1 MDNSH
6 QTPLFMEFSRQEY
19 WSGFLFPTP
28 RDLPNS
34 GIEPASPSLTNRFST
49 TEPLEKSHVQRR
61 SSCLRYCIHILG
73 GVDKKEKK
81 KRERE
86 RERERRSH
94 SHFSFSFLF
103 LFVRYSKG
111 TNVSNVTEFDLGCTS
126 LKRVSRKGKV
136 TLSEARNPGRSWT
149 SVQKST
155 LLTTG
160 QVLSKMSFRGL

>member
-1 MDNSH
+1 MVWII
-6 QTPLFMEFSRQEY
+6 R
-19 WSGFLFPTP
+19 
-28 RDLPNS
+28 
-34 GIEPASPSLTNRFST
+34 
-49 TEPLEKSHVQRR
+49 K
-61 SSCLRYCIHILG
+61 
-73 GVDKKEKK
+73 KKE
-81 KRERE
+81 RERE
-86 RERERRSH
+86 RERERGEVTLI
-94 SHFSFSFLF
+94 FLF